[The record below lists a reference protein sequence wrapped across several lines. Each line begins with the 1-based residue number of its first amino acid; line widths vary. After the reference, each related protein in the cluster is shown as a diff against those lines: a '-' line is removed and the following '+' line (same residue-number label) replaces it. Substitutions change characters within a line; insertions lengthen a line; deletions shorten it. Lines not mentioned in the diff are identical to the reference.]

1 MTQPQNLEP
10 PYDDIFKSYSL
21 TIVSSPPQP
30 VDERDIKSGA
40 RNIWN
45 LTYVKLDGTRHEI
58 SFKLELDGLNYLRN
72 LAYHLR
78 YYRGE

>member
-10 PYDDIFKSYSL
+10 PYDDIFQSYSL
-21 TIVSSPPQP
+21 DIIASPPQP
-30 VDERDIKSGA
+30 VNERDIKSGA

-58 SFKLELDGLNYLRN
+58 SFKLELDALNYLQG
-72 LAYHLR
+72 LAFHLR
-78 YYRGE
+78 NPL